1 MNSRAALLYNHLLKQ
16 HDLENTYEMIK
27 EGEKIKYIYLD
38 PKNPIREDVIA
49 FTQVLPAEFGLHR
62 YIDNDTQFEKSFLD
76 PAKIILNAIGWKA
89 EEEAT
94 LEDFF
99 A

>member
-1 MNSRAALLYNHLLKQ
+1 
-16 HDLENTYEMIK
+16 MIK